1 MIYEKFFEKN
11 KIIEREIK
19 DILSYIKNEYL
30 YLIPNYYNEEKTIVY
45 INKDF
50 LRKDSE
56 NYNYLFNI
64 IKKLSNQNFVF
75 KSLTYFY
82 KE

>member
-1 MIYEKFFEKN
+1 MYSITA
-11 KIIEREIK
+11 IVAA
-19 DILSYIKNEYL
+19 
-30 YLIPNYYNEEKTIVY
+30 YNEEKTIVY

-75 KSLTYFY
+75 KSF
-82 KE
+82 